1 MQNRGRSYAER
12 LARGL
17 GDAPAR
23 ARSLGARL
31 ELLLGPVL
39 LRLALEALLDA
50 ALVLVAARGAPVALA
65 LAVRAVVLLLVVRG
79 GRLLW
84 LCARRCGAR
93 VVGRGVDGR
102 GGLGSLA
109 GGQEVVWGYYTR
121 VGRGRT

>member
-50 ALVLVAARGAPVALA
+50 ALVLTVEFTVSVGFAP
-65 LAVRAVVLLLVVRG
+65 RK
-79 GRLLW
+79 
-84 LCARRCGAR
+84 
-93 VVGRGVDGR
+93 
-102 GGLGSLA
+102 
-109 GGQEVVWGYYTR
+109 
-121 VGRGRT
+121 